1 MRTKSSALRAKEEFL
16 ALYHDGKFEPGTRI
30 PSESSMAEMLG
41 VSRET
46 WRKALGL
53 LRGDGIVY
61 SRHGSGTY
69 LTEKRHRI
77 ANDLSQ
83 LKSLSRMIAE
93 AGLVEE
99 GSSMPC
105 TRRGRGLLRSA
116 RAERVCHP
124 AAHPAHGRAGDG
136 GQSGDE
142 DGDLGGSAHG
152 RPRRQAAC
160 SREHRCK
167 GRRTARRDQVKQR
180 YCCHKYSKNRRMRA
194 SACFLFL
201 CAGNVEKCGALF
213 GSK

>member
-83 LKSLSRMIAE
+83 LKSLSRMIAVPDPQAETSAEQVRLADPQDKAQVGAPMPGMVSRVLVKEGDVVEQNQVLLIIE
-93 AGLVEE
+93 AMKMETSVVTRMAGRVDKLLVAENTAVKAGE
-99 GSSMPC
+99 
-105 TRRGRGLLRSA
+105 LLA
-116 RAERVCHP
+116 VI
-124 AAHPAHGRAGDG
+124 
-136 GQSGDE
+136 
-142 DGDLGGSAHG
+142 
-152 RPRRQAAC
+152 
-160 SREHRCK
+160 K
-167 GRRTARRDQVKQR
+167 
-180 YCCHKYSKNRRMRA
+180 
-194 SACFLFL
+194 
-201 CAGNVEKCGALF
+201 
-213 GSK
+213 